1 MGERGRPARR
11 VAPLVLAGLL
21 ATLATSLAQ
30 RTRPEVQEWD
40 CPPAPASCAR
50 PVLVGGLPLAYVS
63 DHHGISVVGRVG
75 LLGALLGEDRFHPAA
90 FWADVAVWTL
100 VAWSASRIGARSR
113 RRPPLAPAER
123 PRHG

>member
-1 MGERGRPARR
+1 MGEGGRLARR
-11 VAPLVLAGLL
+11 TAALLAAGVLAT
-21 ATLATSLAQ
+21 AATSAAQ

-75 LLGALLGEDRFHPAA
+75 LLGALLGEDRFHPGA
-90 FWADVAVWTL
+90 FWMDVAVWTL
-100 VAWSASRIGARSR
+100 VAWSASRIGAHGR
-113 RRPPLAPAER
+113 RRAPLAPAGR
-123 PRHG
+123 TRHG

>member
-1 MGERGRPARR
+1 MGERGRLARR
-11 VAPLVLAGLL
+11 AAALLAAGLL
-21 ATLATSLAQ
+21 ATAATSLAQ

-75 LLGALLGEDRFHPAA
+75 LLGALLGEDRFHPHA
-90 FWADVAVWTL
+90 FWADVAAWTL
-100 VAWSASRIGARSR
+100 VAWSAWRMGARGHPR
-113 RRPPLAPAER
+113 APLAPAER